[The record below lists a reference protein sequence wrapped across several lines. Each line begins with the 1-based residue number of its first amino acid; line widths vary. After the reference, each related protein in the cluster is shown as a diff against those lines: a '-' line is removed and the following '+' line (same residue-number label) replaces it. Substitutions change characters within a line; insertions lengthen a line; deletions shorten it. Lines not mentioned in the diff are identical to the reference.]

1 MCLHASIHRPRR
13 RVATYGYLWLPMATY
28 GYGLTTYGYRTR
40 LVGEASRAALLGREY
55 CDGRVG
61 GGGVR
66 GRDGARA
73 LDAVVGCRM

>member
-1 MCLHASIHRPRR
+1 MHS
-13 RVATYGYLWLPMATY
+13 W
-28 GYGLTTYGYRTR
+28 YRSR

-55 CDGRVG
+55 CDGRIG

-73 LDAVVGCRM
+73 LDADGVEQAP

>member
-1 MCLHASIHRPRR
+1 MTAYSLA
-13 RVATYGYLWLPMATY
+13 
-28 GYGLTTYGYRTR
+28 TYGYRTR

-55 CDGRVG
+55 RDGRVG

-73 LDAVVGCRM
+73 LDAVGIGLGLGLGLGLRVPSTLSV